1 MEFIESFQRFQ
12 LNFHRNS
19 CMFSFT
25 HNFVL
30 FLIKFNNYNKNTQT
44 ELTIISELTIQLVL
58 ANGHKYTAKL
68 IINYKQL
75 LSYVHAC
82 SVVSNSLQPHG
93 LCSLPGLVLCPW
105 DFPGMNTGVGCHFLL
120 QGIFP
125 IQKSNLHLLHWQTD
139 SLPGKSNVLWVATVW
154 ASLVAPHRES
164 ACNAGRLDL
173 IPKKIP
179 WRRDGNPL

>member
-1 MEFIESFQRFQ
+1 
-12 LNFHRNS
+12 
-19 CMFSFT
+19 MFSFT

-30 FLIKFNNYNKNTQT
+30 FLITFNNYNKNTQT

-68 IINYKQL
+68 IINYKQP

-120 QGIFP
+120 QGSSQSRNRTCIFCIGRQILYHCTTWEVQCP
-125 IQKSNLHLLHWQTD
+125 MSSN
-139 SLPGKSNVLWVATVW
+139 SMGFPGG
-154 ASLVAPHRES
+154 S
-164 ACNAGRLDL
+164 A
-173 IPKKIP
+173 
-179 WRRDGNPL
+179 